1 MLSAPNSVVDFAEF
15 FVIEERFEMVEAEGL
30 SKKQRSRRS

>member
-15 FVIEERFEMVEAEGL
+15 FIIEERFEMVEAEGL
-30 SKKQRSRRS
+30 SKQRSRRS